1 MKFIYFFTLIFST
14 LSWSQGF
21 VTKINNST
29 QILAKLTGKDGFRS
43 GERVTVISAREGR
56 LVAFGVIHDFHLRD
70 LDIIAKIDITEI
82 INNSL
87 ILIDDEVEIL
97 DFKNFQK
104 KKVPGFNS
112 ITLSGSQKIPAQY
125 KELVYMG
132 VFSSDGHTL
141 DRDEILVSPFQIQ
154 YGVTNNFGIKIANSL
169 YLDGYVNLGAKY
181 KVLQNKYAKVTV
193 NSFGAYKVQ
202 SQDWIGQFGG
212 IITIP
217 SNAKFQTHL
226 IGTFTFDP
234 QYTKAKATRGLGL
247 YQDSDIRN
255 ITEYITDNWNRVLFG
270 PTYNFEL
277 RTIGGTVSYMWIWDS
292 FHMSLGV
299 ATKNFA
305 DLHFG
310 QKGYY
315 YVYDF
320 FWRF

>member
-1 MKFIYFFTLIFST
+1 MKYLFLLTLFFSSLA
-14 LSWSQGF
+14 WCQGV

-43 GERVTVISAREGR
+43 GERILVVSAREGR
-56 LVAFGVIHDFHLRD
+56 LVAFGTIHDFHVHD

-87 ILIDDEVEIL
+87 IMIDDEVEIL
-97 DFKNFQK
+97 DFKNFHK
-104 KKVPGFNS
+104 RKVPGFNS
-112 ITLSGSQKIPAQY
+112 LTLSGSHKIPSQY

-154 YGVTNNFGIKIANSL
+154 YGLTDTFGIKIANSL
-169 YLDGYVNLGAKY
+169 FLDGYANMGLKLR
-181 KVLQNKYAKVTV
+181 VLQNKYAKITV
-193 NSFGAYKVQ
+193 NTFGAYKVQ

-212 IITIP
+212 IVTIP
-217 SNAKFQTHL
+217 SNAKFQTH
-226 IGTFTFDP
+226 IVGNFTFDP
-234 QYTKAKATRGLGL
+234 QYTKAHATRGLGL

-255 ITEYITDNWNRVLFG
+255 ITEYVTDNWNRILFG
-270 PTYNFEL
+270 PTYNVEL
-277 RTIGGTVSYMWIWDS
+277 RSFGGTASYMWIWDS
-292 FHMSLGV
+292 FHMSLGL

-305 DLHFG
+305 DLNFG
-310 QKGYY
+310 RKGYY